1 MIGVRFKIP
10 NQYDQ
15 FLYKI
20 LNGIDNNE
28 YRWEIAEDE
37 ILTPNGDFLFK
48 EKTYS
53 NQKYKKIIS
62 RESYYLIF
70 ANIQLYKK
78 SDAITNI
85 DNYKEFQN
93 SNCQLIMFITDNI
106 FVDVYAK
113 NKKHLEIIYRNAINN
128 NFSDIKKINNVADVR
143 KEFSAY
149 CD

>member
-20 LNGIDNNE
+20 LNSIDNDA
-28 YRWEIAEDE
+28 YRWEIVEDE
-37 ILTPNGDFLFK
+37 ILTSNGDFLFK
-48 EKTYS
+48 KKTYS

-62 RESYYLIF
+62 RETYYSIF

-78 SDAITNI
+78 TDAITNI

-93 SNCQLIMFITDNI
+93 SNCQLVVFITDNI
-106 FVDVYAK
+106 FVDIYAK
-113 NKKHLEIIYRNAINN
+113 NEKYLEIIYRNAIDN
-128 NFSDIKKINNVADVR
+128 NFLDIKKVKSVVDVR